1 MPRPYESFKD
11 FIESTGNEELLDLY
25 SDFLKTVNDDL
36 MMKKL
41 KELGYDMTSIP
52 KNSIDK
58 PMGPGGK
65 KPKAKV

>member
-11 FIESTGNEELLDLY
+11 FIESTGNSELLDLY
-25 SDFLKTVNDDL
+25 SDFLKTGNDEL

-41 KELGYDMTSIP
+41 KELGHDMTSVP

-58 PMGPGGK
+58 PMGSGGK
-65 KPKAKV
+65 KQKAKV

>member
-11 FIESTGNEELLDLY
+11 FIESTGNSELLDLY
-25 SDFLKTVNDDL
+25 SDFLKTGNDEL

-41 KELGYDMTSIP
+41 KELGYDMTSVP

-58 PMGPGGK
+58 PMGSGGK
-65 KPKAKV
+65 KQKAKV